1 MFSSSPTSEEPR
13 QAPFARAGAT
23 PLSIVADNA
32 AMHTWYERHDRGRE
46 LSREELDL
54 LVHDLARHPEL
65 WEGEIHHS
73 ADERFYVQL
82 LLNDNVDIWL
92 ICWCPTQDTGF
103 HDHAGSRGAV
113 AVVEGA
119 LAETLFTIGGA
130 SRATIHGHGSRFSFG
145 ARHIHDVQHCGRG
158 AATSLHA
165 YSPPLG
171 DMGFYEVLPDGAI
184 TRRVGDYREEF
195 C

>member
-1 MFSSSPTSEEPR
+1 MFDSSPNPQTPR
-13 QAPFARAGAT
+13 LAPFGRT
-23 PLSIVADNA
+23 DRPTLSVVSDNA
-32 AMHTWYERHDRGRE
+32 AMHNWYERHERGRE
-46 LSREELDL
+46 LSRDELDL
-54 LVHDLARHPEL
+54 LVHDLARHPDL
-65 WEGEIHHS
+65 WEGQIHHS
-73 ADERFYVQL
+73 PDERFYVQL
-82 LLNDNVDIWL
+82 LLNDHVDVWL

-119 LAETLFTIGGA
+119 LAETLLTIGGA
-130 SRATIHGHGSRFSFG
+130 PRATIHGRGSRFSFG
-145 ARHIHDVQHCGRG
+145 ATHIHDVQHSGRE

-171 DMGFYEVLPDGAI
+171 DMGFYDVLPDGTI

>member
-1 MFSSSPTSEEPR
+1 MFSSSPDPEAPR
-13 QAPFARAGAT
+13 LAPFGRT
-23 PLSIVADNA
+23 ERPPLSVVADNA
-32 AMHTWYERHDRGRE
+32 AMHDWYQRHDRGRE

-65 WEGEIHHS
+65 WEGQIQHS
-73 ADERFYVQL
+73 PDERFYVQL
-82 LLNDNVDIWL
+82 ILNDNVDIWL
-92 ICWCPTQDTGF
+92 ICWCPSQDTGF

-130 SRATIHGHGSRFSFG
+130 PRATIHGRGSRFSFG
-145 ARHIHDVQHCGRG
+145 ATHIHDVQHCGRE
-158 AATSLHA
+158 ASTSLHA

-171 DMGFYEVLPDGAI
+171 DMGFYDVRPDGTI